1 MADFL
6 LSSFPS
12 TVSPAPGWTR
22 VGTTDVL
29 DAHSA
34 GYLIHGNYGSYNQP
48 YWIRDGGPSRT
59 FVIGMGNWS
68 SNASWIVW
76 GMDAS
81 CNNGWLFEPNTKDLY
96 RRDAGV
102 NTKVGDHAGTTP
114 TGSVSAGQASLT
126 VEIDAGGGFTVT
138 RTYLGTPV
146 LLHTVA
152 AVDNPHSDNVYVGIR
167 RTTSTG
173 VFYPPISFTNL
184 VILDPPT
191 GLAATATDAFTV
203 SLEWDAVEDATL
215 YHIYRDGVEVGT
227 SATTTYEDT
236 DLDPETEYDYTVST
250 ESADGEG
257 DQSSIVSVTTPSSI
271 DVLPGADWTTAFNQ
285 LAATT
290 GLEATAAANVL
301 AGTSGLSLVGA
312 LNAYNG
318 TTGLGLNAVCNAIA
332 ETSGLE
338 ALDALRQ
345 I

>member
-29 DAHSA
+29 SEQSA
-34 GYLIHGNYGSYNQP
+34 GYLYHGNSGSSNQP
-48 YWIRDGGPSRT
+48 YWIRDGGPSGV
-59 FVIGMGNWS
+59 FGLNLYNWGNS
-68 SNASWIVW
+68 ASWIVW

-81 CNNGWLFEPNTKDLY
+81 CENGWLFEPYTKDLY

-102 NTKVGDHAGTTP
+102 NTKVGDHAGASP
-114 TGSVSAGQASLT
+114 TGNVSGGAPFT
-126 VEIDAGGGFTVT
+126 VEIAADGGFTVNAVIYGSPV
-138 RTYLGTPV
+138 TY
-146 LLHTVA
+146 HTVA
-152 AVDNPHSDNVYVGIR
+152 AEDNPHSDNVYVGIR

-173 VFYPPISFTNL
+173 VFYPPIYFTNL

-191 GLAATATDAFTV
+191 GLTATATDAFTV

-318 TTGLGLNAVCNAIA
+318 TTGLGLNAVCNEIA
-332 ETSGLE
+332 GTSGLE